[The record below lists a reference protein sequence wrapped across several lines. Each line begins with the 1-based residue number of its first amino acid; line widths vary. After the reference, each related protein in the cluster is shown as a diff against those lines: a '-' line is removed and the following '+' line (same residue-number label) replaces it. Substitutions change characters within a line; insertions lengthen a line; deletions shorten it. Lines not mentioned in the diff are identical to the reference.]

1 MRTRNSNFEL
11 MRIIAMLFIVCF
23 HCSFHGKFI
32 GGGYGDYIINSFHML
47 GELGVNLFILI
58 SGYYYLESKFRHKKI
73 IEMVIHVW
81 FYVILCG
88 LILVLCFNGNI
99 FQVIKGWA
107 LPVLRTKYWFVTAY
121 LLLYVFQPYLR
132 LLIKVMDNRVHKE
145 LICIMVVVWSIIP
158 SLLLKVE
165 SELFFNRFIWF
176 VVLYIVGAFIRN
188 NINSID
194 MKTNLCIL
202 WSTIIFT
209 VAFIIVFTKLDIST
223 IPGDYWWPLNSAVE
237 LLLSVS
243 LFICF
248 TKIDIKRN
256 RLINYISSC
265 TLGIYLLHDGV
276 LRNVIWDE
284 IIKTYN
290 FNNGIL
296 LIFQIALTAILIS
309 IVGVLVDS
317 LYKIIYKLIENT
329 VNVLHR

>member
-1 MRTRNSNFEL
+1 M
-11 MRIIAMLFIVCF
+11 
-23 HCSFHGKFI
+23 
-32 GGGYGDYIINSFHML
+32 
-47 GELGVNLFILI
+47 
-58 SGYYYLESKFRHKKI
+58 
-73 IEMVIHVW
+73 
-81 FYVILCG
+81 
-88 LILVLCFNGNI
+88 VLCFDGNI
-99 FQVIKGWA
+99 FQIIKGWA

-121 LLLYVFQPYLR
+121 LLLYVFQPYLQ

-209 VAFIIVFTKLDIST
+209 VAFIMVFTKLDISR

-243 LFICF
+243 LFISF
-248 TKIDIKRN
+248 TKIDIKTN

-265 TLGIYLLHDGV
+265 TLGIYLLHDGI
-276 LRNVIWDE
+276 LRNVIWDD
-284 IIKTYN
+284 IIKTYS
-290 FNNGIL
+290 FNSGIL
-296 LIFQIALTAILIS
+296 LFFQIVITAILIS

-317 LYKIIYKLIENT
+317 LYKIIYKLIEKT
-329 VNVLHR
+329 VDVLHRT